1 MKNNVYLASKPRYEI
16 LDGLRG
22 VAALL
27 VVGYHLFETYF
38 HGGPDQPINHGY
50 LAVDFFFVLSG
61 FVIGYAYDDRWNR
74 MSTWGFI
81 KRRLIRL
88 HPMVIFGSFVGAVLF
103 YFGDCSDFP
112 LIKDTPWQ
120 MVILIMLW
128 AFTMIPI
135 PASMDIRG
143 WGETNPLNGPAWS
156 LQWEYLANLLYALI
170 FRRLPK
176 IALVVCVIIFAFMTL
191 ILCLDIDV
199 SGFLTARSYASYTV
213 IGGWSLSPDQLQIG
227 LTRLLYPFFCGLLL
241 SRSGRLIK
249 IRGGFWWCSL
259 MIVVLLGMPWMGIGT
274 EGDARWTNGLYEALC
289 ILVLFPLIV
298 AIGAGSSVKGGTSES
313 INKFLGDISFPLY
326 ITHFPLVYMQM
337 AWVEKHK
344 DAALGTHVFVAVC
357 VLLSAVLIAYASY
370 RLYDLPVREWL
381 KKKLFKQAANR

>member
-1 MKNNVYLASKPRYEI
+1 
-16 LDGLRG
+16 
-22 VAALL
+22 
-27 VVGYHLFETYF
+27 
-38 HGGPDQPINHGY
+38 
-50 LAVDFFFVLSG
+50 
-61 FVIGYAYDDRWNR
+61 
-74 MSTWGFI
+74 
-81 KRRLIRL
+81 
-88 HPMVIFGSFVGAVLF
+88 
-103 YFGDCSDFP
+103 
-112 LIKDTPWQ
+112 
-120 MVILIMLW
+120 
-128 AFTMIPI
+128 
-135 PASMDIRG
+135 
-143 WGETNPLNGPAWS
+143 
-156 LQWEYLANLLYALI
+156 
-170 FRRLPK
+170 
-176 IALVVCVIIFAFMTL
+176 
-191 ILCLDIDV
+191 
-199 SGFLTARSYASYTV
+199 
-213 IGGWSLSPDQLQIG
+213 
-227 LTRLLYPFFCGLLL
+227 
-241 SRSGRLIK
+241 
-249 IRGGFWWCSL
+249 

>member
-199 SGFLTARSYASYTV
+199 SGFLAARSYASYTV